1 MPALSSSLI
10 SPALEQLA
18 GLPAG
23 DRELLATGHPCP
35 GLLEYLAWV
44 PDPRHPRGVRH
55 SLCSLLAAAIA
66 AVLAGSRSYTAI
78 GEWIADAPPP
88 VLASLGIR
96 RDPLTRR
103 FEPPDEA
110 TIRRVLEA
118 VDAEALD
125 KAAGAWLSAQVNATR
140 ARTRASPRRRTALAV
155 DGKAVRGT
163 RHASAGGQAVHLM
176 AVLDHQACAVLGQ
189 VDVDGK
195 TNEISRFR
203 PLLAGLDL
211 TGCVITADALHTQ
224 RDHAEFLVQEKN
236 AHYIFIVKKNQPG
249 LHAQLRNLPWRQI
262 PVLARQR
269 NRGHG
274 REESRTLKAVTVT
287 AGLAFPH
294 AAQAICVTRRTRPL
308 ASRKWRTVTV
318 YAVTSLTVT
327 QASASQLA
335 EWIRGHWRI
344 ENQLHWVRDVT
355 YSEDASQ
362 VRTRN
367 GPRVMAALRNLV
379 IAIMKMAGAASIAA
393 TCRHH
398 ARDAARTLT
407 TLGLT
412 PP

>member
-23 DRELLATGHPCP
+23 ERELLAAGQPS
-35 GLLEYLAWV
+35 LLEYLARV
-44 PDPRHPRGVRH
+44 PDPRDPRGIRH

-66 AVLAGSRSYTAI
+66 AVLTGSRSFTAI
-78 GEWIADAPPP
+78 GEWIADAPPH
-88 VLASLGIR
+88 VHASLGIR

-125 KAAGAWLSAQVNATR
+125 EAAGAWVSAQVNATR
-140 ARTRASPRRRTALAV
+140 ARTRASARRRAALAV

-163 RHASAGGQAVHLM
+163 RHASADGQAVHLM

-189 VDVDGK
+189 IDVDGK

-203 PLLAGLDL
+203 PLLAELDL

-224 RDHAEFLVQEKN
+224 RDHAEFLVQDKK

-249 LHAQLRNLPWRQI
+249 LHAQLKNLPWRQI

-335 EWIRGHWRI
+335 EWIRGHWKI

-367 GPRVMAALRNLV
+367 GPRVMATLRNL
-379 IAIMKMAGAASIAA
+379 AITILKMAGAANIAA

>member
-1 MPALSSSLI
+1 
-10 SPALEQLA
+10 
-18 GLPAG
+18 
-23 DRELLATGHPCP
+23 
-35 GLLEYLAWV
+35 V
-44 PDPRHPRGVRH
+44 V
-55 SLCSLLAAAIA
+55 
-66 AVLAGSRSYTAI
+66 
-78 GEWIADAPPP
+78 ADAPQ
-88 VLASLGIR
+88 VLASLRIR
-96 RDPLTRR
+96 RDPLTRQFR
-103 FEPPDEA
+103 PPDEA

-118 VDAEALD
+118 VDAEAPG

-140 ARTRASPRRRTALAV
+140 ARTRASPRRPPALAV
-155 DGKAVRGT
+155 DGNAVRGT
-163 RHASAGGQAVHLM
+163 RHASADGQAVHLM

-203 PLLAGLDL
+203 PLLAELDV

-224 RDHAEFLVQEKN
+224 RDHAEFLVQDKN
-236 AHYIFIVKKNQPG
+236 AHYILIIKKNQPG

-294 AAQAICVTRRTRPL
+294 AAQATCVTCRTRPL
-308 ASRKWRTVTV
+308 ASSKWRTVTV
-318 YAVTSLTVT
+318 YAITSQTVT

-335 EWIRGHWRI
+335 EWIRGHWKTG
-344 ENQLHWVRDVT
+344 NQLHWVRDVT
-355 YSEDASQ
+355 YSEDTSQ
-362 VRTRN
+362 IRTAN
-367 GPRVMAALRNLV
+367 GPRVMATLRNLV

-407 TLGLT
+407 TLGLI
-412 PP
+412 PR

>member
-1 MPALSSSLI
+1 VPAFSSSLI

-23 DRELLATGHPCP
+23 DRELLAAGHPGP
-35 GLLEYLAWV
+35 GLLEYLARV
-44 PDPRHPRGVRH
+44 PDPRDPRGVRH
-55 SLCSLLAAAIA
+55 SLCSLLAAAVA
-66 AVLAGSRSYTAI
+66 AVLAGSRSFTAI
-78 GEWIADAPPP
+78 GEWIADAPPS
-88 VLASLGIR
+88 VLASLGVR
-96 RDPLTRR
+96 RDPLTRQ
-103 FEPPDEA
+103 FKPPDEA

-125 KAAGAWLSAQVNATR
+125 EAAGAWLSAQVNATGGR
-140 ARTRASPRRRTALAV
+140 AGAGARPRAALAV

-163 RHASAGGQAVHLM
+163 RHASASGQAVHLM
-176 AVLDHQACAVLGQ
+176 AILDHQASAVLGQ
-189 VDVDGK
+189 IDVDGK

-203 PLLAGLDL
+203 PLLADLDL
-211 TGCVITADALHTQ
+211 TGCVITADAMHTQ
-224 RDHAEFLVQEKN
+224 RDHAEFLIQDKK

-294 AAQAICVTRRTRPL
+294 AAQAICITRRTRPL

-367 GPRVMAALRNLV
+367 GPRVMATLRNLV
-379 IAIMKMAGAASIAA
+379 IAIMKLAGAENIAA

-398 ARDAARTLT
+398 SRDAARTLA

>member
-1 MPALSSSLI
+1 M
-10 SPALEQLA
+10 
-18 GLPAG
+18 
-23 DRELLATGHPCP
+23 
-35 GLLEYLAWV
+35 
-44 PDPRHPRGVRH
+44 PDPRDPRGVRH

-66 AVLAGSRSYTAI
+66 AVLAGSRSFTAI
-78 GEWIADAPPP
+78 GEWIADAPPS

-96 RDPLTRR
+96 RDPLTRQ

-125 KAAGAWLSAQVNATR
+125 EAAGAWVSAQVNATQ
-140 ARTRASPRRRTALAV
+140 ARTRPGARWRAALAV

-176 AVLDHQACAVLGQ
+176 TVLDHQASAVLGQ

-195 TNEISRFR
+195 TNEISQFR
-203 PLLAGLDL
+203 PLLAELDL

-224 RDHAEFLVQEKN
+224 RDHAEFLVQDKK

-249 LHAQLRNLPWRQI
+249 LHAQLKNLPWRQI

-269 NRGHG
+269 NQGHG
-274 REESRTLKAVTVT
+274 REEHRTLKAVTVT

-294 AAQAICVTRRTRPL
+294 AAQAICITRRTRPL
-308 ASRKWRTVTV
+308 ASRKWRTITV

-344 ENQLHWVRDVT
+344 EALHHIRDVT
-355 YSEDASQ
+355 YREDASQ

-367 GPRVMAALRNLV
+367 GPRVMATLRNLA
-379 IAIMKMAGAASIAA
+379 IAIMKMAGAANIAA

-398 ARDAARTLT
+398 ARDAARTLAA
-407 TLGLT
+407 LRLT